1 MKKQFLRKAAVLMVA
16 LALTLSLAGL
26 VPAAVHAENFQF
38 ITGIKLA
45 SGEEGMENLEK
56 DGYSVRAVG
65 LNTGVDTDKQVY
77 IGYKINDGDPITN
90 IIISADG
97 SDSLDVDGIA
107 YSCAS
112 KVDVDAGNGDGGG
125 YVYVT
130 TDEKAGNPL
139 VGLDVLRSTA
149 DNKLLP
155 ILNDGSEVVRH
166 ADGTPADCEV
176 NNADKTI
183 YLAQIRDGL
192 IRPYICEVAIV
203 EGENKDAAVYT
214 AASAGY
220 NYYVDGD
227 ADTSKETY
235 TILAY
240 DRTADVKQAITNL
253 VAVSEALTK
262 YLEDGQIMAGEDKKP
277 AEEETTEEAAPE
289 EQETTEAAPEEETTD
304 ENTEEVTEAPEEETE
319 EVPEGTDEEITEET
333 VEEPAP
339 AEEPEEDPS
348 KELSDDV
355 TVKMTAEAIDI
366 SGIEYDRISSN
377 MIGGDSP
384 CYLYMTKDDKA
395 GNPITMLYVGDST
408 DITETTFGSWAYGY
422 FSADGP
428 SSANSFVVNEDL
440 LEKFMDNEAVYT
452 RIPLALLSGKPDES
466 ATSVQLTAQPMQISL
481 LTAKKGLPDDNLV
494 LNGLREATYE
504 APKMERNERNYEGDK
519 NPASAFGEA
528 SPVIIILGI
537 LALAGAGYA
546 TYVIKRKKA
555 RPLAEKENGDK

>member
-1 MKKQFLRKAAVLMVA
+1 MKKQFLRKAAVLMMA
-16 LALTLSLAGL
+16 LALTVSLAGL

-38 ITGIKLA
+38 ITGVKLA
-45 SGEEGMENLEK
+45 SGEEGMEKLEK

-65 LNTGVDTDKQVY
+65 LNTGVDADKQVY
-77 IGYKINDGDPITN
+77 IGYKLNDGDPITN

-107 YSCAS
+107 YTCAS

-139 VGLDVLRSTA
+139 VALDILRSSEDT
-149 DNKLLP
+149 KLYP
-155 ILNDGSEVVRH
+155 ILNDGGEVVRH
-166 ADGTPADCEV
+166 TDGTPADCEV
-176 NNADKTI
+176 NNAEKTI
-183 YLAQIRDGL
+183 YLVQIRDGL

-203 EGENKDAAVYT
+203 EGEDKDAAVYT

-227 ADTSKETY
+227 ADTSKDTY

-240 DRTADVKQAITNL
+240 DRTADVKQAITSL
-253 VAVSEALTK
+253 VTVSEELTK
-262 YLEDGQIMAGEDKKP
+262 YLEDGQIMAGEDQKP

-289 EQETTEAAPEEETTD
+289 EQVTTEEAAPEEVTTD
-304 ENTEEVTEAPEEETE
+304 ENTEEVTEELPEETE
-319 EVPEGTDEEITEET
+319 EVSEEAPEET

-339 AEEPEEDPS
+339 EEEPAEDPA
-348 KELSDDV
+348 KELSDEV

-377 MIGGDSP
+377 MIGGDLP
-384 CYLYMTKDDKA
+384 CYMYMTKDEKA

-408 DITETTFGSWAYGY
+408 DITETTFGNWAYGY
-422 FSADGP
+422 FTADGP
-428 SSANSFVVNEDL
+428 SSANSYVVNEDL
-440 LEKFMDNEAVYT
+440 LEKFMANEAVYT

-494 LNGLREATYE
+494 LNGLRQATYE

-519 NPASAFGEA
+519 NPASAFGDA
-528 SPVIIILGI
+528 GPVIIILGI
-537 LALAGAGYA
+537 LAIAGAVYA
-546 TYVIKRKKA
+546 AYVIKRRKA
-555 RPLAEKENGDK
+555 RPLAEKNNGDKEA

>member
-1 MKKQFLRKAAVLMVA
+1 MKKQFLRKAAVLMMA
-16 LALTLSLAGL
+16 LALTVSLAGL

-38 ITGIKLA
+38 ITGVKLA
-45 SGEEGMENLEK
+45 SGEEGMEKLEK

-65 LNTGVDTDKQVY
+65 LNTGVDADKQVY
-77 IGYKINDGDPITN
+77 IGYKLNDGDPITN

-107 YSCAS
+107 YTCAS

-139 VGLDVLRSTA
+139 VALDILRSSEDT
-149 DNKLLP
+149 KLYP
-155 ILNDGSEVVRH
+155 ILNDGGEVVRH
-166 ADGTPADCEV
+166 TDGTPADCEV
-176 NNADKTI
+176 NNADRTI
-183 YLAQIRDGL
+183 YLVQIRDGL

-203 EGENKDAAVYT
+203 EGEDKDAAVYT

-227 ADTSKETY
+227 ADTSKDTY

-240 DRTADVKQAITNL
+240 DRTADVKQAITSL
-253 VAVSEALTK
+253 VTVSEELTK
-262 YLEDGQIMAGEDKKP
+262 YLEDGQIMAGEDQKP
-277 AEEETTEEAAPE
+277 AEEENTEEAAPE
-289 EQETTEAAPEEETTD
+289 EQETTEEAAPEEVTTD
-304 ENTEEVTEAPEEETE
+304 ENTEEVTEELPEETE
-319 EVPEGTDEEITEET
+319 EVSEEAPEET

-339 AEEPEEDPS
+339 EEEPAEDPA
-348 KELSDDV
+348 KELSDEV

-377 MIGGDSP
+377 MIGGDLP
-384 CYLYMTKDDKA
+384 CYMYMTKDEKA

-408 DITETTFGSWAYGY
+408 DITETTFGNWAYGY
-422 FSADGP
+422 FTADGP
-428 SSANSFVVNEDL
+428 SSANSYVVNEDL
-440 LEKFMDNEAVYT
+440 LEKFMANEAVYT

-494 LNGLREATYE
+494 LNGLRQATYE

-519 NPASAFGEA
+519 NPASAFGDA
-528 SPVIIILGI
+528 GPVIIILGI
-537 LALAGAGYA
+537 LAIAGAVYA
-546 TYVIKRKKA
+546 AYVIKRRKA
-555 RPLAEKENGDK
+555 RPLAEKNNGDKEA

>member
-1 MKKQFLRKAAVLMVA
+1 MKKQFLRKAAVLMMA
-16 LALTLSLAGL
+16 LALTVSLAGL

-38 ITGIKLA
+38 ITGVKLA
-45 SGEEGMENLEK
+45 SGEEGMEKLEK

-65 LNTGVDTDKQVY
+65 LNTGVDADKQVY
-77 IGYKINDGDPITN
+77 IGYKLNDGDPITN

-107 YSCAS
+107 YTCAS

-139 VGLDVLRSTA
+139 VALDILRSSEDT
-149 DNKLLP
+149 KLYP
-155 ILNDGSEVVRH
+155 ILNDGGEVVRH
-166 ADGTPADCEV
+166 TDGTPADCEV
-176 NNADKTI
+176 NNADRTI
-183 YLAQIRDGL
+183 YLVQIRDGL

-203 EGENKDAAVYT
+203 EGEDKDAAVYT

-227 ADTSKETY
+227 ADTSKDTY

-240 DRTADVKQAITNL
+240 DRTADVKQAITSL
-253 VAVSEALTK
+253 VTVSEELTK
-262 YLEDGQIMAGEDKKP
+262 YLEDGQIMAGEDQKP

-289 EQETTEAAPEEETTD
+289 EQVTTEEAAPEEVTTD
-304 ENTEEVTEAPEEETE
+304 ENTEEVTEELPEETE
-319 EVPEGTDEEITEET
+319 EVSEEAPEET
-333 VEEPAP
+333 ATEAAPEEEPA
-339 AEEPEEDPS
+339 EDPA
-348 KELSDDV
+348 KELSDEV

-377 MIGGDSP
+377 MIGGDLP
-384 CYLYMTKDDKA
+384 CYMYMTKDEKA

-408 DITETTFGSWAYGY
+408 DITETTFGNWAYGY
-422 FSADGP
+422 FTADGP
-428 SSANSFVVNEDL
+428 SSANSYVVNEDL
-440 LEKFMDNEAVYT
+440 LEKFMANEAVYT

-481 LTAKKGLPDDNLV
+481 LTAKKGLPDDNLI
-494 LNGLREATYE
+494 LNGLRQATYE

-519 NPASAFGEA
+519 NPASAFGDA
-528 SPVIIILGI
+528 GPVIIILGI
-537 LALAGAGYA
+537 LAIAGAVYA
-546 TYVIKRKKA
+546 AYVIKRRKA
-555 RPLAEKENGDK
+555 RPLAEKNNGDKEA

>member
-1 MKKQFLRKAAVLMVA
+1 MKKQFLRKAAVLMMA
-16 LALTLSLAGL
+16 LALTVSLAGL

-38 ITGIKLA
+38 ITGVKLA
-45 SGEEGMENLEK
+45 SGEEGMEKLEK

-65 LNTGVDTDKQVY
+65 LNTGVDADKQVY
-77 IGYKINDGDPITN
+77 IGYKLNDGDPITN

-107 YSCAS
+107 YTCAS

-139 VGLDVLRSTA
+139 VALDILRSSEDT
-149 DNKLLP
+149 KLYP
-155 ILNDGSEVVRH
+155 ILNDGGEVVRH
-166 ADGTPADCEV
+166 TDGTPADCEV
-176 NNADKTI
+176 NNADRTI
-183 YLAQIRDGL
+183 YLVQIRDGL

-203 EGENKDAAVYT
+203 EGEDKDAAVYT

-227 ADTSKETY
+227 ADTSKDTY

-240 DRTADVKQAITNL
+240 DRTADVKQAITSL
-253 VAVSEALTK
+253 VTVSEELTK
-262 YLEDGQIMAGEDKKP
+262 YLEDGQIMAGEDQKP

-289 EQETTEAAPEEETTD
+289 EQVTTEEAAPEEVTTD
-304 ENTEEVTEAPEEETE
+304 ENTEEVTEELPEETE
-319 EVPEGTDEEITEET
+319 EVTEEAPEET
-333 VEEPAP
+333 ATEAAPEEEPA
-339 AEEPEEDPS
+339 EDPA
-348 KELSDDV
+348 KELSDEV

-377 MIGGDSP
+377 MIGGDLP
-384 CYLYMTKDDKA
+384 CYMYMTKDEKA

-408 DITETTFGSWAYGY
+408 DITETTFGNWAYGY
-422 FSADGP
+422 FTADGP
-428 SSANSFVVNEDL
+428 SSANSYVVNEDL
-440 LEKFMDNEAVYT
+440 LEKFMANEAVYT

-494 LNGLREATYE
+494 LNGLRQATYE

-519 NPASAFGEA
+519 NPASAFGDA
-528 SPVIIILGI
+528 GPVIIILGI
-537 LALAGAGYA
+537 LAIAGAVYA
-546 TYVIKRKKA
+546 AYVIKRRKA
-555 RPLAEKENGDK
+555 RPLAEKNNGDKEA

>member
-1 MKKQFLRKAAVLMVA
+1 MKKQFLRKAAVLVVA
-16 LALTLSLAGL
+16 LALTVSLAGL

-38 ITGIKLA
+38 ITGVKLA
-45 SGEEGMENLEK
+45 SGEEGMEKLEK

-65 LNTGVDTDKQVY
+65 LNTGVDADKQVY
-77 IGYKINDGDPITN
+77 IGYKLNDGDPITN

-107 YSCAS
+107 YTCAS

-139 VGLDVLRSTA
+139 VALDILRSSEDT
-149 DNKLLP
+149 KLYP
-155 ILNDGSEVVRH
+155 ILNDGGEVVRH
-166 ADGTPADCEV
+166 TDGTPADCEV
-176 NNADKTI
+176 NNAEKTI
-183 YLAQIRDGL
+183 YLVQIRDGL

-203 EGENKDAAVYT
+203 EGEDKDAAVYT

-227 ADTSKETY
+227 ADTSKDTY

-240 DRTADVKQAITNL
+240 DRTADVKQAITSL
-253 VAVSEALTK
+253 VTVSEELTK
-262 YLEDGQIMAGEDKKP
+262 YLEDGQIMAGEDQKP

-289 EQETTEAAPEEETTD
+289 EQVTTEEAAPEEVTTD
-304 ENTEEVTEAPEEETE
+304 ENTEEVTEELPEETE
-319 EVPEGTDEEITEET
+319 EVTEEAPEET
-333 VEEPAP
+333 ATEAAPEEEPA
-339 AEEPEEDPS
+339 EDPA
-348 KELSDDV
+348 KELSDEV

-377 MIGGDSP
+377 MIGGDLP
-384 CYLYMTKDDKA
+384 CYMYMTKDEKA

-408 DITETTFGSWAYGY
+408 DITETTFGNWAYGY
-422 FSADGP
+422 FTADGP
-428 SSANSFVVNEDL
+428 SSANSYVVNEDL
-440 LEKFMDNEAVYT
+440 LEKFMANEAVYT

-481 LTAKKGLPDDNLV
+481 LTAKKGLPDDNLI
-494 LNGLREATYE
+494 LNGLRQATYE

-519 NPASAFGEA
+519 NPASAFGDA
-528 SPVIIILGI
+528 GPVIIILGI
-537 LALAGAGYA
+537 LAIAGAVYA
-546 TYVIKRKKA
+546 AYVIKRRKA
-555 RPLAEKENGDK
+555 RPLAEKNNGDKEA

>member
-16 LALTLSLAGL
+16 LALTVSLAGL

-38 ITGIKLA
+38 ITGVKLA
-45 SGEEGMENLEK
+45 SGEEGMEKLEK

-65 LNTGVDTDKQVY
+65 LNTGVDADKQVY
-77 IGYKINDGDPITN
+77 IGYKLNDGDPITN

-107 YSCAS
+107 YTCAS

-139 VGLDVLRSTA
+139 VALDILRSSEDT
-149 DNKLLP
+149 KLYP
-155 ILNDGSEVVRH
+155 ILNDGGEVVRH
-166 ADGTPADCEV
+166 TDGTPADCEV
-176 NNADKTI
+176 NNAEKTI
-183 YLAQIRDGL
+183 YLVQIRDGL

-203 EGENKDAAVYT
+203 EGEDKDAAVYT

-227 ADTSKETY
+227 ADTSKDTY

-240 DRTADVKQAITNL
+240 DRTADVKQAITSL
-253 VAVSEALTK
+253 VTVSEELTK
-262 YLEDGQIMAGEDKKP
+262 CLEDGQIMAGEDQKP

-289 EQETTEAAPEEETTD
+289 EQVTTEEAAPEEVTTD
-304 ENTEEVTEAPEEETE
+304 ENTEEVTEELPEETE
-319 EVPEGTDEEITEET
+319 EVSEEAPEET
-333 VEEPAP
+333 VEEAAPEEEP
-339 AEEPEEDPS
+339 AEDPA
-348 KELSDDV
+348 KELSDEV

-377 MIGGDSP
+377 MIGGDLP
-384 CYLYMTKDDKA
+384 CYMYMTKDEKA

-408 DITETTFGSWAYGY
+408 DITETTFGNWAYGY
-422 FSADGP
+422 FTADGP
-428 SSANSFVVNEDL
+428 SSANSYVVNEDL
-440 LEKFMDNEAVYT
+440 LEKFMANEAVYT

-494 LNGLREATYE
+494 LNGLRQATYE

-519 NPASAFGEA
+519 NPASAFGDA
-528 SPVIIILGI
+528 GPVIIILGI
-537 LALAGAGYA
+537 LAIAGAVYA
-546 TYVIKRKKA
+546 AYVIKRRKA
-555 RPLAEKENGDK
+555 RPLAEKNNGDKEA

>member
-1 MKKQFLRKAAVLMVA
+1 MKKQFLRKAAVLVVA
-16 LALTLSLAGL
+16 LALTVSLAGL

-38 ITGIKLA
+38 ITGVKLA
-45 SGEEGMENLEK
+45 SGEEGMEKLEK

-65 LNTGVDTDKQVY
+65 LNTGVDSDKQVY

-107 YSCAS
+107 YTCAS

-139 VGLDVLRSTA
+139 VALDILRSSEDT
-149 DNKLLP
+149 KLYP
-155 ILNDGSEVVRH
+155 ILNDGGEVVRH
-166 ADGTPADCEV
+166 TDGTPADCEV
-176 NNADKTI
+176 NNAEKTI
-183 YLAQIRDGL
+183 YLVQIRDGL

-203 EGENKDAAVYT
+203 EGEDKDAAVYT

-227 ADTSKETY
+227 ADTSKDTY

-240 DRTADVKQAITNL
+240 DRTADVKQAITSL
-253 VAVSEALTK
+253 VTVSEELTK
-262 YLEDGQIMAGEDKKP
+262 YLEDGQIMAGEDQKP

-289 EQETTEAAPEEETTD
+289 EQVTTEEAAPEEVTTD
-304 ENTEEVTEAPEEETE
+304 ENTEEVTEELPEETE
-319 EVPEGTDEEITEET
+319 EVSEEAPEET

-339 AEEPEEDPS
+339 EEEPAEDPA
-348 KELSDDV
+348 KELSDEV

-377 MIGGDSP
+377 MIGGDLP
-384 CYLYMTKDDKA
+384 CYMYMTKDEKA

-408 DITETTFGSWAYGY
+408 DITETTFGNWAYGY
-422 FSADGP
+422 FTADGP
-428 SSANSFVVNEDL
+428 SSANSYVVNEDL
-440 LEKFMDNEAVYT
+440 LEKFMANEAVYT

-494 LNGLREATYE
+494 LNGLRQATYE

-519 NPASAFGEA
+519 NPASAFGDA
-528 SPVIIILGI
+528 GPVIIILGI
-537 LALAGAGYA
+537 LAIAGAVYA
-546 TYVIKRKKA
+546 AYVIKRRKA
-555 RPLAEKENGDK
+555 RPLAEKNNGDK

>member
-16 LALTLSLAGL
+16 LALTVSLAGL

-38 ITGIKLA
+38 ITGVKLA
-45 SGEEGMENLEK
+45 SGEEGMEKLEK

-65 LNTGVDTDKQVY
+65 LNTGVDADKQVY
-77 IGYKINDGDPITN
+77 IGYKLNDGDPITN

-107 YSCAS
+107 YTCAS

-139 VGLDVLRSTA
+139 VALDILRSSEDT
-149 DNKLLP
+149 KLYP
-155 ILNDGSEVVRH
+155 ILNDGGEVVRH
-166 ADGTPADCEV
+166 TDGTPADCEV
-176 NNADKTI
+176 NNAEKTI
-183 YLAQIRDGL
+183 YLVQIRDGL

-203 EGENKDAAVYT
+203 EGEDKDAAVYT

-227 ADTSKETY
+227 ADTSKDTY

-240 DRTADVKQAITNL
+240 DRTADVKQAITSL
-253 VAVSEALTK
+253 VTVSEELTK
-262 YLEDGQIMAGEDKKP
+262 YLEDGQIMAGEDQKP

-289 EQETTEAAPEEETTD
+289 EQVTTEEAAPEEVTTD
-304 ENTEEVTEAPEEETE
+304 ENTEEVTEELPEETE
-319 EVPEGTDEEITEET
+319 EVSEEAPEET

-339 AEEPEEDPS
+339 EEEPAEDPA
-348 KELSDDV
+348 KELSDEV

-377 MIGGDSP
+377 MIGGDLP
-384 CYLYMTKDDKA
+384 CYMYMTKDEKA

-408 DITETTFGSWAYGY
+408 DITETTFGNWAYGY
-422 FSADGP
+422 FTADGP
-428 SSANSFVVNEDL
+428 SSANSYVVNEDL
-440 LEKFMDNEAVYT
+440 LEKFMANEAVYT

-494 LNGLREATYE
+494 LNGLRQATYE

-519 NPASAFGEA
+519 NPASAFGDA
-528 SPVIIILGI
+528 GPVIIILGI
-537 LALAGAGYA
+537 LAIAGAVYA
-546 TYVIKRKKA
+546 AYVIKRRKA
-555 RPLAEKENGDK
+555 RPLAEKENGDKEA

>member
-16 LALTLSLAGL
+16 LALTVSLAGL

-38 ITGIKLA
+38 ITGVKLA
-45 SGEEGMENLEK
+45 SGEEGMEKLEK

-65 LNTGVDTDKQVY
+65 LNTGVDSDKQVY

-107 YSCAS
+107 YTCAS

-125 YVYVT
+125 FVYVT

-139 VGLDVLRSTA
+139 VALDILRSSEDT
-149 DNKLLP
+149 KLYP
-155 ILNDGSEVVRH
+155 ILNDGGEVVRH
-166 ADGTPADCEV
+166 TDGTPADCEV
-176 NNADKTI
+176 NNADRTI
-183 YLAQIRDGL
+183 YLVQIRDGL

-203 EGENKDAAVYT
+203 EGEDKDAAVYT

-227 ADTSKETY
+227 ADTSKDTY

-240 DRTADVKQAITNL
+240 DRTADVKQAITSL
-253 VAVSEALTK
+253 VTVSEELTK
-262 YLEDGQIMAGEDKKP
+262 YLEDGQIMAGEDQKP

-289 EQETTEAAPEEETTD
+289 EQVTTEEAAPEEVTTD
-304 ENTEEVTEAPEEETE
+304 ENTEEVTEELPEETE
-319 EVPEGTDEEITEET
+319 EVSEEAPEET
-333 VEEPAP
+333 VEEAAPEEEP
-339 AEEPEEDPS
+339 AEDPA
-348 KELSDDV
+348 KELSDEV

-377 MIGGDSP
+377 MIGGDLP
-384 CYLYMTKDDKA
+384 CYMYMTKDEKA

-408 DITETTFGSWAYGY
+408 DITETTFGNWAYGY
-422 FSADGP
+422 FTADGP
-428 SSANSFVVNEDL
+428 SSANSYVVNEDL
-440 LEKFMDNEAVYT
+440 LEKFMANEAVYT

-494 LNGLREATYE
+494 LNGLRQATYE

-519 NPASAFGEA
+519 NPASAFGDA
-528 SPVIIILGI
+528 GPVIIILGI
-537 LALAGAGYA
+537 LAIAGAVYA
-546 TYVIKRKKA
+546 AYVIKRRKA
-555 RPLAEKENGDK
+555 RPLAEKNNGDK

>member
-16 LALTLSLAGL
+16 LALTVSLAGL

-38 ITGIKLA
+38 ITGVKLA
-45 SGEEGMENLEK
+45 SGEEGMEKLEK

-65 LNTGVDTDKQVY
+65 LNTGVDADKQVY
-77 IGYKINDGDPITN
+77 IGYKLNDGDPITN

-107 YSCAS
+107 YTCAS

-139 VGLDVLRSTA
+139 VALDILRSSEDT
-149 DNKLLP
+149 KLYP
-155 ILNDGSEVVRH
+155 ILNDGGEVVRH
-166 ADGTPADCEV
+166 TDGTPADCEV
-176 NNADKTI
+176 NNAEKTI
-183 YLAQIRDGL
+183 YLVQIRDGL

-203 EGENKDAAVYT
+203 EGEDKDAAVYT

-227 ADTSKETY
+227 ADTSKDTY

-240 DRTADVKQAITNL
+240 DRTADVKQAITSL
-253 VAVSEALTK
+253 VTVSEELTK
-262 YLEDGQIMAGEDKKP
+262 YLEDGQIMAGEDQKP

-289 EQETTEAAPEEETTD
+289 EQETTEEAAPEEVTTD
-304 ENTEEVTEAPEEETE
+304 ENTEEVTEELPEETE
-319 EVPEGTDEEITEET
+319 EVSEEAPEET
-333 VEEPAP
+333 VEEAAPEEEP
-339 AEEPEEDPS
+339 AEDPA
-348 KELSDDV
+348 KELSDEV

-377 MIGGDSP
+377 MIGGDLP
-384 CYLYMTKDDKA
+384 CYMYMTKDEKA

-408 DITETTFGSWAYGY
+408 DITETTFGNWAYGY
-422 FSADGP
+422 FTADGP
-428 SSANSFVVNEDL
+428 SSANSYVVNEDL
-440 LEKFMDNEAVYT
+440 LEKFMANEAVYT

-494 LNGLREATYE
+494 LNGLRQATYE

-519 NPASAFGEA
+519 NPASAFGDA
-528 SPVIIILGI
+528 GPVIIILGI
-537 LALAGAGYA
+537 LAIAGAVYA
-546 TYVIKRKKA
+546 AYVIKRRKA
-555 RPLAEKENGDK
+555 RPLAEKNNGDKEA

>member
-1 MKKQFLRKAAVLMVA
+1 MKKQFLRKAAVLMVV
-16 LALTLSLAGL
+16 LALTVSLAGL

-38 ITGIKLA
+38 ITGVKLA
-45 SGEEGMENLEK
+45 SGEEGMEKLEK

-65 LNTGVDTDKQVY
+65 LNTGVDADKQVY
-77 IGYKINDGDPITN
+77 IGYKLNDGDPITN

-107 YSCAS
+107 YTCAS

-139 VGLDVLRSTA
+139 VALDILRSSEDT
-149 DNKLLP
+149 KLYP
-155 ILNDGSEVVRH
+155 ILNDGGEVVRH
-166 ADGTPADCEV
+166 TDGTPADCEV
-176 NNADKTI
+176 NNAEKTI
-183 YLAQIRDGL
+183 YLVQIRDGL

-203 EGENKDAAVYT
+203 EGEDKDAAVYT

-227 ADTSKETY
+227 ADTSKDTY

-240 DRTADVKQAITNL
+240 DRTADVKQAITSL
-253 VAVSEALTK
+253 VTVSEELTK
-262 YLEDGQIMAGEDKKP
+262 YLEDGQIMAGEDQKP

-289 EQETTEAAPEEETTD
+289 EQVTTEEAAPEEVTTD
-304 ENTEEVTEAPEEETE
+304 ENTEEVTEELPEETE
-319 EVPEGTDEEITEET
+319 EVSEEAPEET

-339 AEEPEEDPS
+339 EEEPAEDPA
-348 KELSDDV
+348 KELSDEV

-377 MIGGDSP
+377 MIGGDLP
-384 CYLYMTKDDKA
+384 CYMYMTKDEKA

-408 DITETTFGSWAYGY
+408 DITETTFGNWAYGY
-422 FSADGP
+422 FTADGP
-428 SSANSFVVNEDL
+428 SSANSYVVNEDL
-440 LEKFMDNEAVYT
+440 LEKFMANEAVYT

-494 LNGLREATYE
+494 LNGLRQATYE

-519 NPASAFGEA
+519 NPASAFGDA
-528 SPVIIILGI
+528 GPVIIILGI
-537 LALAGAGYA
+537 LAIAGAVYA
-546 TYVIKRKKA
+546 AYVIKRRKA
-555 RPLAEKENGDK
+555 RPLAEKNNGDKEA

>member
-1 MKKQFLRKAAVLMVA
+1 MVV
-16 LALTLSLAGL
+16 LALTVSLAGL

-38 ITGIKLA
+38 ITGVKLA
-45 SGEEGMENLEK
+45 SGEEGMEKLEK

-65 LNTGVDTDKQVY
+65 LNTGVDADKQVY
-77 IGYKINDGDPITN
+77 IGYKLNDGDPITN

-107 YSCAS
+107 YTCAS

-139 VGLDVLRSTA
+139 VALDILRSSEDT
-149 DNKLLP
+149 KLYP
-155 ILNDGSEVVRH
+155 ILNDGGEVVRH
-166 ADGTPADCEV
+166 TDGTPADCEV
-176 NNADKTI
+176 NNAEKTI
-183 YLAQIRDGL
+183 YLVQIRDGL

-203 EGENKDAAVYT
+203 EGEDKDAAVYT

-227 ADTSKETY
+227 ADTSKDTY

-240 DRTADVKQAITNL
+240 DRTADVKQAITSL
-253 VAVSEALTK
+253 VTVSEELTK
-262 YLEDGQIMAGEDKKP
+262 YLEDGQIMAGEDQKP

-289 EQETTEAAPEEETTD
+289 EQVTTEEAAPEEVTTD
-304 ENTEEVTEAPEEETE
+304 ENTEEVTEELPEETE
-319 EVPEGTDEEITEET
+319 EVSEEAPEET

-339 AEEPEEDPS
+339 EEEPAEDPA
-348 KELSDDV
+348 KELSDEV

-377 MIGGDSP
+377 MIGGDLP
-384 CYLYMTKDDKA
+384 CYMYMTKDEKA

-408 DITETTFGSWAYGY
+408 DITETTFGNWAYGY
-422 FSADGP
+422 FTADGP
-428 SSANSFVVNEDL
+428 SSANSYVVNEDL
-440 LEKFMDNEAVYT
+440 LEKFMANEAVYT

-494 LNGLREATYE
+494 LNGLRQATYE

-519 NPASAFGEA
+519 NPASAFGDA
-528 SPVIIILGI
+528 GPVIIILGI
-537 LALAGAGYA
+537 LAIAGAVYA
-546 TYVIKRKKA
+546 AYVIKRRKA
-555 RPLAEKENGDK
+555 RPLAEKNNGDKEA

>member
-1 MKKQFLRKAAVLMVA
+1 MKKQFLRKAAVLMMA
-16 LALTLSLAGL
+16 LALTVSLAGL

-38 ITGIKLA
+38 ITGVKLA
-45 SGEEGMENLEK
+45 SGEEGMEKLEK

-65 LNTGVDTDKQVY
+65 LNTGVDADKQVY
-77 IGYKINDGDPITN
+77 IGYKLNDGDPITN

-107 YSCAS
+107 YTCAS

-139 VGLDVLRSTA
+139 VALDILRSSEDT
-149 DNKLLP
+149 KLYP
-155 ILNDGSEVVRH
+155 ILNDGGEVVRH
-166 ADGTPADCEV
+166 TDGTPADCEV
-176 NNADKTI
+176 NNAEKTI
-183 YLAQIRDGL
+183 YLVQIRDGL

-203 EGENKDAAVYT
+203 EGEDKDAAVYT

-227 ADTSKETY
+227 ADTSKDTY

-240 DRTADVKQAITNL
+240 DRTADVKQAITSL
-253 VAVSEALTK
+253 VTVSEELTK
-262 YLEDGQIMAGEDKKP
+262 YLEDGQIMAGEDQKP

-289 EQETTEAAPEEETTD
+289 EQVTTEEAAPEEVTTD
-304 ENTEEVTEAPEEETE
+304 ENTEEVTEELPEETE
-319 EVPEGTDEEITEET
+319 EVSEEAPEET

-339 AEEPEEDPS
+339 EEEPAEDPA
-348 KELSDDV
+348 KELSDEV

-377 MIGGDSP
+377 MIGGDLP
-384 CYLYMTKDDKA
+384 CYMYMTKDEKA

-408 DITETTFGSWAYGY
+408 DITETTFGNWAYGY
-422 FSADGP
+422 FTADGP
-428 SSANSFVVNEDL
+428 SSANSYVVNEDL
-440 LEKFMDNEAVYT
+440 LEKFMANEAVYT

-481 LTAKKGLPDDNLV
+481 LTAKKGLPDDNLI
-494 LNGLREATYE
+494 LNGLRQATYE

-519 NPASAFGEA
+519 NPASAFGDA
-528 SPVIIILGI
+528 GPVIIILGI
-537 LALAGAGYA
+537 LAIAGAVYA
-546 TYVIKRKKA
+546 AYVIKRRKA
-555 RPLAEKENGDK
+555 RPLAEKNNGDKEA

>member
-16 LALTLSLAGL
+16 LALTVSLAGL

-38 ITGIKLA
+38 ITGVKLA
-45 SGEEGMENLEK
+45 SGEEGMEKLEK

-65 LNTGVDTDKQVY
+65 LNTGVDADKQVY
-77 IGYKINDGDPITN
+77 IGYKLNDGDPITN

-107 YSCAS
+107 YTCAS

-139 VGLDVLRSTA
+139 VALDILRSSEDT
-149 DNKLLP
+149 KLYP
-155 ILNDGSEVVRH
+155 ILNDGGEVVRH
-166 ADGTPADCEV
+166 TDGTPADCEV
-176 NNADKTI
+176 NNAEKTI
-183 YLAQIRDGL
+183 YLVQIRDGL

-203 EGENKDAAVYT
+203 EGEDKDAAVYT

-227 ADTSKETY
+227 ADTSKDTY

-240 DRTADVKQAITNL
+240 DRTADVKQAITSL
-253 VAVSEALTK
+253 VTVSEELTK
-262 YLEDGQIMAGEDKKP
+262 YLEDGQIMAGEDQKP

-289 EQETTEAAPEEETTD
+289 EQVTTEEAAPEEVTTD
-304 ENTEEVTEAPEEETE
+304 ENTEEVTEELPEETE
-319 EVPEGTDEEITEET
+319 EVTEEAPEET
-333 VEEPAP
+333 ATEAAPEEEPA
-339 AEEPEEDPS
+339 EDPA
-348 KELSDDV
+348 KELSDEV

-377 MIGGDSP
+377 MIGGDLP
-384 CYLYMTKDDKA
+384 CYMYMTKDEKA

-408 DITETTFGSWAYGY
+408 DITETTFGNWAYGY
-422 FSADGP
+422 FTADGP
-428 SSANSFVVNEDL
+428 SSANSYVVNEDL
-440 LEKFMDNEAVYT
+440 LEKFMANEAVYT

-494 LNGLREATYE
+494 LNGLRQATYE

-519 NPASAFGEA
+519 NPASAFGDA
-528 SPVIIILGI
+528 GPVIIILGI
-537 LALAGAGYA
+537 LAIAGAVYA
-546 TYVIKRKKA
+546 AYVIKRRKA
-555 RPLAEKENGDK
+555 RPLAEKNNGDKEA

>member
-1 MKKQFLRKAAVLMVA
+1 MKKQFLRKAAVLVVA
-16 LALTLSLAGL
+16 LALTVSLAGL

-38 ITGIKLA
+38 ITGVKLA
-45 SGEEGMENLEK
+45 SGEEGMEKLEK

-65 LNTGVDTDKQVY
+65 LNTGVDADKQVY

-107 YSCAS
+107 YTCAS

-139 VGLDVLRSTA
+139 VALDILRSSEDT
-149 DNKLLP
+149 KLYP
-155 ILNDGSEVVRH
+155 ILNDGGEVVRH
-166 ADGTPADCEV
+166 TDGTPADCEV
-176 NNADKTI
+176 NNADRTI
-183 YLAQIRDGL
+183 YLVQIRDGL

-203 EGENKDAAVYT
+203 EGEDKDAAVYT

-227 ADTSKETY
+227 ADTSKDTY

-240 DRTADVKQAITNL
+240 DRTADVKQAITSL
-253 VAVSEALTK
+253 VTVSEELTK
-262 YLEDGQIMAGEDKKP
+262 YLEDGQIMAGEDQKP

-289 EQETTEAAPEEETTD
+289 EQVTTEEAAPEEVTTD
-304 ENTEEVTEAPEEETE
+304 ENTEEVTEELPEETE
-319 EVPEGTDEEITEET
+319 EVSEEAPEET
-333 VEEPAP
+333 VEEAAPEEEP
-339 AEEPEEDPS
+339 AEDPA
-348 KELSDDV
+348 KELSDEV

-377 MIGGDSP
+377 MIGGDLP
-384 CYLYMTKDDKA
+384 CYMYMTKDEKA

-408 DITETTFGSWAYGY
+408 DITETTFGNWAYGY
-422 FSADGP
+422 FTADGP
-428 SSANSFVVNEDL
+428 SSANSYVVNEDL
-440 LEKFMDNEAVYT
+440 LEKFMANEAVYT

-494 LNGLREATYE
+494 LNGLRQATYE

-519 NPASAFGEA
+519 NPASAFGDA
-528 SPVIIILGI
+528 GPVIIILGI
-537 LALAGAGYA
+537 LAIAGAVYA
-546 TYVIKRKKA
+546 AYVIKRRKA
-555 RPLAEKENGDK
+555 RPLAEKENGDKEA

>member
-1 MKKQFLRKAAVLMVA
+1 MKKQFLRKAAVLMMA
-16 LALTLSLAGL
+16 LALTVSLAGL

-38 ITGIKLA
+38 ITGVKLA
-45 SGEEGMENLEK
+45 SGEEGMEKLEK

-65 LNTGVDTDKQVY
+65 LNTGVDADKQVY

-107 YSCAS
+107 YTCAS

-139 VGLDVLRSTA
+139 VALDILRSSEDT
-149 DNKLLP
+149 KLYP
-155 ILNDGSEVVRH
+155 ILNDGGEVVRH
-166 ADGTPADCEV
+166 TDGTPADCEV
-176 NNADKTI
+176 NNADRTI
-183 YLAQIRDGL
+183 YLVQIRDGL

-203 EGENKDAAVYT
+203 EGEDKDAAVYT

-227 ADTSKETY
+227 ADTSKDTY

-240 DRTADVKQAITNL
+240 DRTADVKQAITSL
-253 VAVSEALTK
+253 VTVSEELTK
-262 YLEDGQIMAGEDKKP
+262 YLEDGQIMAGEDQKP

-289 EQETTEAAPEEETTD
+289 EQVTTEEAAPEEVTTD
-304 ENTEEVTEAPEEETE
+304 ENTEEVTEELPEETE
-319 EVPEGTDEEITEET
+319 EVSEEAPEET
-333 VEEPAP
+333 VEEAAPEEEP
-339 AEEPEEDPS
+339 AEDPA
-348 KELSDDV
+348 KELSDEV

-377 MIGGDSP
+377 MIGGDLP
-384 CYLYMTKDDKA
+384 CYMYMTKDEKA

-408 DITETTFGSWAYGY
+408 DITETTFGNWAYGY
-422 FSADGP
+422 FTADGP
-428 SSANSFVVNEDL
+428 SSANSYVVNEDL
-440 LEKFMDNEAVYT
+440 LEKFMANEAVYT

-494 LNGLREATYE
+494 LNGLRQATYE

-519 NPASAFGEA
+519 NPASAFGDA
-528 SPVIIILGI
+528 GPVIIILGI
-537 LALAGAGYA
+537 LAIAGAVYA
-546 TYVIKRKKA
+546 AYVIKRRKA
-555 RPLAEKENGDK
+555 RPLAEKNNGDKEA

>member
-16 LALTLSLAGL
+16 LALTVSLAGL

-38 ITGIKLA
+38 ITGVKLA
-45 SGEEGMENLEK
+45 SGEEGMEKLEK

-65 LNTGVDTDKQVY
+65 LNTGVDADKQVY
-77 IGYKINDGDPITN
+77 IGYKLNDGDPITN

-107 YSCAS
+107 YTCAS

-139 VGLDVLRSTA
+139 VALDILRSSEDT
-149 DNKLLP
+149 KLYP
-155 ILNDGSEVVRH
+155 ILNDGGEVVRH
-166 ADGTPADCEV
+166 TDGTPADCEV
-176 NNADKTI
+176 NNADRTI
-183 YLAQIRDGL
+183 YLVQIRDGL

-203 EGENKDAAVYT
+203 EGEDKDAAVYT

-227 ADTSKETY
+227 ADTSKDTY

-240 DRTADVKQAITNL
+240 DRTADVKQAITSL
-253 VAVSEALTK
+253 VTVSEELTK
-262 YLEDGQIMAGEDKKP
+262 YLEDGQIMAGEDQKP

-289 EQETTEAAPEEETTD
+289 EQVTTEEAAPEEVTTD
-304 ENTEEVTEAPEEETE
+304 ENTEEVTEELPEETE
-319 EVPEGTDEEITEET
+319 EVSEEAPEET

-339 AEEPEEDPS
+339 EEEPAEDPA
-348 KELSDDV
+348 KELSDEV

-377 MIGGDSP
+377 MIGGDLP
-384 CYLYMTKDDKA
+384 CYMYMTKDEKA

-408 DITETTFGSWAYGY
+408 DITETTFGNWAYGY
-422 FSADGP
+422 FTADGP
-428 SSANSFVVNEDL
+428 SSANSYVVNEDL
-440 LEKFMDNEAVYT
+440 LEKFMANEAVYT

-481 LTAKKGLPDDNLV
+481 LTAKKGLPDDNLI
-494 LNGLREATYE
+494 LNGLRQATYE

-519 NPASAFGEA
+519 NPASAFGDA
-528 SPVIIILGI
+528 GPVIIILGI
-537 LALAGAGYA
+537 LAIAGAVYA
-546 TYVIKRKKA
+546 AYVIKRRKA
-555 RPLAEKENGDK
+555 RPLAEKNNGDK

>member
-16 LALTLSLAGL
+16 LALTVSLAGL

-38 ITGIKLA
+38 ITGVKLA
-45 SGEEGMENLEK
+45 SGEEGMEKLEK

-65 LNTGVDTDKQVY
+65 LNTGVDADKQVY
-77 IGYKINDGDPITN
+77 IGYKLNDGDPITN

-107 YSCAS
+107 YTCAS

-139 VGLDVLRSTA
+139 VALDILRSSEDT
-149 DNKLLP
+149 KLYP
-155 ILNDGSEVVRH
+155 ILNDGGEVVRH
-166 ADGTPADCEV
+166 TDGTPADCEV
-176 NNADKTI
+176 NNADRTI
-183 YLAQIRDGL
+183 YLVQIRDGL

-203 EGENKDAAVYT
+203 EGEDKDAAVYT

-227 ADTSKETY
+227 ADTSKDTY

-240 DRTADVKQAITNL
+240 DRTADVKQAITSL
-253 VAVSEALTK
+253 VTVSEELTK
-262 YLEDGQIMAGEDKKP
+262 YLEDGQIMAGEDQKP

-289 EQETTEAAPEEETTD
+289 EQVTTEEAAPEEVTTD
-304 ENTEEVTEAPEEETE
+304 ENTEEVTEELPEETE
-319 EVPEGTDEEITEET
+319 EVSEEAPEET
-333 VEEPAP
+333 ATEAAPEEEPA
-339 AEEPEEDPS
+339 EDPA
-348 KELSDDV
+348 KELSDEV

-377 MIGGDSP
+377 MIGGDLP
-384 CYLYMTKDDKA
+384 CYMYMTKDEKA

-408 DITETTFGSWAYGY
+408 DITETTFGNWAYGY
-422 FSADGP
+422 FTADGP
-428 SSANSFVVNEDL
+428 SSANSYVVNEDL
-440 LEKFMDNEAVYT
+440 LEKFMANEAVYT

-481 LTAKKGLPDDNLV
+481 LTAKKGLPDDNLI
-494 LNGLREATYE
+494 LNGLRQATYE

-519 NPASAFGEA
+519 NPASAFGDA
-528 SPVIIILGI
+528 GPVIIILGI
-537 LALAGAGYA
+537 LAIAGAVYA
-546 TYVIKRKKA
+546 AYVIKRRKA
-555 RPLAEKENGDK
+555 RPLAEKNNGDKEA

>member
-1 MKKQFLRKAAVLMVA
+1 MKKQFLRKAAVLVVA
-16 LALTLSLAGL
+16 LALTVSLAGL

-38 ITGIKLA
+38 ITGVKLA
-45 SGEEGMENLEK
+45 SGEEGMEKLEK

-65 LNTGVDTDKQVY
+65 LNTGVDSDKQVY

-107 YSCAS
+107 YTCAS

-125 YVYVT
+125 FVYVT

-139 VGLDVLRSTA
+139 VALDILRSSEDT
-149 DNKLLP
+149 KLYP
-155 ILNDGSEVVRH
+155 ILNDGGEVVRH
-166 ADGTPADCEV
+166 TDGTPADCEV
-176 NNADKTI
+176 NNADRTI
-183 YLAQIRDGL
+183 YLVQIRDGL

-203 EGENKDAAVYT
+203 EGEDKDAAVYT

-227 ADTSKETY
+227 ADTSKDTY

-240 DRTADVKQAITNL
+240 DRTADVKQAITSL
-253 VAVSEALTK
+253 VTVSEELTK
-262 YLEDGQIMAGEDKKP
+262 YLEDGQIMAGEDQKP

-289 EQETTEAAPEEETTD
+289 EQVTTEEAAPEEVTTD
-304 ENTEEVTEAPEEETE
+304 ENTEEVTEELPEETE
-319 EVPEGTDEEITEET
+319 EVTEEAPEET
-333 VEEPAP
+333 ATEAAPEEEPA
-339 AEEPEEDPS
+339 EDPA
-348 KELSDDV
+348 KELSDEV

-377 MIGGDSP
+377 MIGGDLP
-384 CYLYMTKDDKA
+384 CYMYMTKDEKA

-408 DITETTFGSWAYGY
+408 DITETTFGNWAYGY
-422 FSADGP
+422 FTADGP
-428 SSANSFVVNEDL
+428 SSANSYVVNEDL
-440 LEKFMDNEAVYT
+440 LEKFMANEAVYT

-481 LTAKKGLPDDNLV
+481 LTAKKGLPDDNLI
-494 LNGLREATYE
+494 LNGLRQATYE

-519 NPASAFGEA
+519 NPASAFGDA
-528 SPVIIILGI
+528 GPVIIILGI
-537 LALAGAGYA
+537 LAIAGAVYA
-546 TYVIKRKKA
+546 AYVIKRRKA
-555 RPLAEKENGDK
+555 RPLAEKENGDKEA

>member
-16 LALTLSLAGL
+16 LALTVSLAGL

-38 ITGIKLA
+38 ITGVKLA
-45 SGEEGMENLEK
+45 SGEEGMEKLEK

-65 LNTGVDTDKQVY
+65 LNTGVDSDKQVY

-107 YSCAS
+107 YTCAS

-125 YVYVT
+125 FVYVT

-139 VGLDVLRSTA
+139 VALDILRSSEDT
-149 DNKLLP
+149 KLYP
-155 ILNDGSEVVRH
+155 ILNDGGEVVRH
-166 ADGTPADCEV
+166 TDGTPADCEV
-176 NNADKTI
+176 NNAEKTI
-183 YLAQIRDGL
+183 YLVQIRDGL

-203 EGENKDAAVYT
+203 EGEDKDAAVYT

-227 ADTSKETY
+227 ADTSKDTY

-240 DRTADVKQAITNL
+240 DRTADVKQAITSL
-253 VAVSEALTK
+253 VTVSEELTK
-262 YLEDGQIMAGEDKKP
+262 YLEDGQIMAGEDQKP

-289 EQETTEAAPEEETTD
+289 EQVTTEEAAPEEVTTD
-304 ENTEEVTEAPEEETE
+304 ENTEEVTEELPEETE
-319 EVPEGTDEEITEET
+319 EVSEEAPEET
-333 VEEPAP
+333 VEEAAPEEEP
-339 AEEPEEDPS
+339 AEDPA
-348 KELSDDV
+348 KELSDEV

-377 MIGGDSP
+377 MIGGDLP
-384 CYLYMTKDDKA
+384 CYMYMTKDEKA

-408 DITETTFGSWAYGY
+408 DITETTFGNWAYGY
-422 FSADGP
+422 FTADGP
-428 SSANSFVVNEDL
+428 SSANSYVVNEDL
-440 LEKFMDNEAVYT
+440 LEKFMANEAVYT

-494 LNGLREATYE
+494 LNGLRQATYE

-519 NPASAFGEA
+519 NPASAFGDA
-528 SPVIIILGI
+528 GPVIIILGI
-537 LALAGAGYA
+537 LAIAGAVYA
-546 TYVIKRKKA
+546 AYAIKRKKA
-555 RPLAEKENGDK
+555 RPLAEKNNGDKEA

>member
-1 MKKQFLRKAAVLMVA
+1 MKKQFLRKAAVLMVV
-16 LALTLSLAGL
+16 LALTVSLAGL

-38 ITGIKLA
+38 ITGVKLA
-45 SGEEGMENLEK
+45 SGEEGMEKLEK

-65 LNTGVDTDKQVY
+65 LNTGVDADKQVY
-77 IGYKINDGDPITN
+77 IGYKLNDGDPITN

-107 YSCAS
+107 YTCAS

-139 VGLDVLRSTA
+139 VALDILRSSEDT
-149 DNKLLP
+149 KLYP
-155 ILNDGSEVVRH
+155 ILNDGGEVVRH
-166 ADGTPADCEV
+166 TDGTPADCEV
-176 NNADKTI
+176 NNAEKTI
-183 YLAQIRDGL
+183 YLVQIRDGL

-203 EGENKDAAVYT
+203 EGEDKDAAVYT

-227 ADTSKETY
+227 ADTSKDTY

-240 DRTADVKQAITNL
+240 DRTADVKQAITSL
-253 VAVSEALTK
+253 VTVSEELTK
-262 YLEDGQIMAGEDKKP
+262 YLEDGQIMAGEDQKP

-289 EQETTEAAPEEETTD
+289 EQVTTEEAAPEEVTTD
-304 ENTEEVTEAPEEETE
+304 ENTEEVTEELPEETE
-319 EVPEGTDEEITEET
+319 EVSEEAPEET

-339 AEEPEEDPS
+339 EEEPAEDPA
-348 KELSDDV
+348 KELSDEV

-377 MIGGDSP
+377 MIGGDLP
-384 CYLYMTKDDKA
+384 CYMYMTKDEKA

-408 DITETTFGSWAYGY
+408 DITETTFGNWAYGY
-422 FSADGP
+422 FTADGP
-428 SSANSFVVNEDL
+428 SSANSYVVNEDL
-440 LEKFMDNEAVYT
+440 LEKFMANEAVYT

-494 LNGLREATYE
+494 LNGLRQATYE
-504 APKMERNERNYEGDK
+504 ALKATRTRHPH
-519 NPASAFGEA
+519 SAMQVRLSSYWE
-528 SPVIIILGI
+528 SW
-537 LALAGAGYA
+537 
-546 TYVIKRKKA
+546 R
-555 RPLAEKENGDK
+555 

>member
-1 MKKQFLRKAAVLMVA
+1 MKKQFLRKAAVLVVA
-16 LALTLSLAGL
+16 LALTVSLAGL

-38 ITGIKLA
+38 ITGVKLA
-45 SGEEGMENLEK
+45 SGEEGMEKLEK

-65 LNTGVDTDKQVY
+65 LNTGVDADKQVY
-77 IGYKINDGDPITN
+77 IGYKLNDGDPITN

-107 YSCAS
+107 YTCAS

-139 VGLDVLRSTA
+139 VALDILRSSEDT
-149 DNKLLP
+149 KLYP
-155 ILNDGSEVVRH
+155 ILNDGGEVVRH
-166 ADGTPADCEV
+166 TDGTPADCEV
-176 NNADKTI
+176 NNAGKTI
-183 YLAQIRDGL
+183 YLVQIRDGL

-203 EGENKDAAVYT
+203 EGEDKDAAVYT

-227 ADTSKETY
+227 ADTSKDTY

-240 DRTADVKQAITNL
+240 DRTADVKQAITSL
-253 VAVSEALTK
+253 VTVSEELTK
-262 YLEDGQIMAGEDKKP
+262 YLEDGQIMAGEDQKP

-289 EQETTEAAPEEETTD
+289 EQVTTEEAAPEEVTTD
-304 ENTEEVTEAPEEETE
+304 ENTEEVTEELPEETE
-319 EVPEGTDEEITEET
+319 EVTEEAPEET
-333 VEEPAP
+333 ATEAAPEEEPA
-339 AEEPEEDPS
+339 EDPA
-348 KELSDDV
+348 KELSDEV

-377 MIGGDSP
+377 MIGGDLP
-384 CYLYMTKDDKA
+384 CYMYMTKDEKA

-408 DITETTFGSWAYGY
+408 DITETTFGNWAYGY
-422 FSADGP
+422 FTADGP
-428 SSANSFVVNEDL
+428 SSANSYVVNEDL
-440 LEKFMDNEAVYT
+440 LEKFMANEAVYT

-494 LNGLREATYE
+494 LNGLRQATYE

-519 NPASAFGEA
+519 NPASAFGDA
-528 SPVIIILGI
+528 GPVIIILGI
-537 LALAGAGYA
+537 LAIAGAVYA
-546 TYVIKRKKA
+546 AYVIKRRKA
-555 RPLAEKENGDK
+555 RPLAEKNNGDKEA

>member
-1 MKKQFLRKAAVLMVA
+1 MKKQFLRKAAVLVVA
-16 LALTLSLAGL
+16 LALTVSLAGL

-38 ITGIKLA
+38 ITGVKLA
-45 SGEEGMENLEK
+45 SGEEGMEKLEK

-65 LNTGVDTDKQVY
+65 LNTGVDADKQVY
-77 IGYKINDGDPITN
+77 IGYKLNDGDPITN

-107 YSCAS
+107 YTCAS

-139 VGLDVLRSTA
+139 VALDILRSSEDT
-149 DNKLLP
+149 KLYP
-155 ILNDGSEVVRH
+155 ILNDGGEVVRH
-166 ADGTPADCEV
+166 TDGTPADCEV
-176 NNADKTI
+176 NNADRTI
-183 YLAQIRDGL
+183 YLVQIRDGL

-203 EGENKDAAVYT
+203 EGEDKDAAVYT

-227 ADTSKETY
+227 ADTSKDTY

-240 DRTADVKQAITNL
+240 DRTADVKQAITSL
-253 VAVSEALTK
+253 VTVSEELTK
-262 YLEDGQIMAGEDKKP
+262 YLEDGQIMAGEDQKP

-289 EQETTEAAPEEETTD
+289 EQVTTEEAAPEEVTTD
-304 ENTEEVTEAPEEETE
+304 ENTEEVTEELPEETE
-319 EVPEGTDEEITEET
+319 EVSEEAPEET
-333 VEEPAP
+333 ATEAAPEEEPA
-339 AEEPEEDPS
+339 EDPA
-348 KELSDDV
+348 KELSDEV

-377 MIGGDSP
+377 MIGGDLP
-384 CYLYMTKDDKA
+384 CYMYMTKDEKA

-408 DITETTFGSWAYGY
+408 DITETTFGNWAYGY
-422 FSADGP
+422 FTADGP
-428 SSANSFVVNEDL
+428 SSANSYVVNEDL
-440 LEKFMDNEAVYT
+440 LEKFMANEAVYT

-481 LTAKKGLPDDNLV
+481 LTAKKGLPDDNLI
-494 LNGLREATYE
+494 LNGLRQATYE

-519 NPASAFGEA
+519 NPASAFGDA
-528 SPVIIILGI
+528 GPVIIILGI
-537 LALAGAGYA
+537 LAIAGAVYA
-546 TYVIKRKKA
+546 AYAIKRKKA
-555 RPLAEKENGDK
+555 RPLAEKNNGDKEA

>member
-16 LALTLSLAGL
+16 LALTVSLAGL

-38 ITGIKLA
+38 ITGVKLA
-45 SGEEGMENLEK
+45 SGEEGMEKLEK

-65 LNTGVDTDKQVY
+65 LNTGVDADKQVY
-77 IGYKINDGDPITN
+77 IGYKLNDGDPITN

-107 YSCAS
+107 YTCAS

-139 VGLDVLRSTA
+139 VALDILRSSEDT
-149 DNKLLP
+149 KLYP
-155 ILNDGSEVVRH
+155 ILNDGGEVVRH
-166 ADGTPADCEV
+166 TDGTPADCEV
-176 NNADKTI
+176 NNAEKTI
-183 YLAQIRDGL
+183 YLVQIRDGL

-203 EGENKDAAVYT
+203 EGEDKDAAVYT

-227 ADTSKETY
+227 ADTSKDTY

-240 DRTADVKQAITNL
+240 DRTADVKQAITSL
-253 VAVSEALTK
+253 VTVSEELTK
-262 YLEDGQIMAGEDKKP
+262 YLEDGQIMAGEDQKP

-289 EQETTEAAPEEETTD
+289 EQVTTEEAAPEEVTTD
-304 ENTEEVTEAPEEETE
+304 ENTEEVTEELPEETE
-319 EVPEGTDEEITEET
+319 EVSEEAPEET

-339 AEEPEEDPS
+339 EEEPAEDPA
-348 KELSDDV
+348 KELSDEV

-377 MIGGDSP
+377 MIGGDLP
-384 CYLYMTKDDKA
+384 CYMYMTKDEKA

-408 DITETTFGSWAYGY
+408 DITETTFGNWAYGY
-422 FSADGP
+422 FTADGP
-428 SSANSFVVNEDL
+428 SSANSYVVNEDL
-440 LEKFMDNEAVYT
+440 LEKFMANEAVYT

-494 LNGLREATYE
+494 LNGLRQATYE

-519 NPASAFGEA
+519 NPASAFGDA
-528 SPVIIILGI
+528 GPVIIILGI
-537 LALAGAGYA
+537 LAIAGAVYA
-546 TYVIKRKKA
+546 AYVIKRRKA
-555 RPLAEKENGDK
+555 RPLAEKNNGDKEA